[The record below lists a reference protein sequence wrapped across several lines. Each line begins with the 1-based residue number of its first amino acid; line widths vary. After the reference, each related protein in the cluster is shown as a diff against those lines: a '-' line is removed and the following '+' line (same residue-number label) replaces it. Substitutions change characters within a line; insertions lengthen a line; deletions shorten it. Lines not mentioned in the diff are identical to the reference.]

1 MDVAKVRE
9 QVRETFRKNLNR
21 IIEARGMKQAEL
33 AKLIGVSA
41 PTVNDWVK
49 GRKVPRMDKIDKLCS
64 IFSVGR
70 SDLLDEP
77 KEISV
82 NESFDTSRIVMD
94 EQAKRHVKLYMKLSK
109 EDRAKVDEYAEMLAD
124 KARDAAQDSASSKAA
139 ENEIA

>member
-1 MDVAKVRE
+1 M
-9 QVRETFRKNLNR
+9 ETTGSR
-21 IIEARGMKQAEL
+21 IKKALEIRNMKQIDLAQNTGMARGAISQYVSDKVKPKQ
-33 AKLIGVSA
+33 
-41 PTVNDWVK
+41 
-49 GRKVPRMDKIDKLCS
+49 DKIF
-64 IFSVGR
+64 IMAQA
-70 SDLLDEP
+70 LLVSPAWLMGYDVPMVSGNETI
-77 KEISV
+77 EV

>member
-1 MDVAKVRE
+1 MAQALLVSPAWLMGYDVPMVSGN
-9 QVRETFRKNLNR
+9 ET
-21 IIEARGMKQAEL
+21 IE
-33 AKLIGVSA
+33 
-41 PTVNDWVK
+41 
-49 GRKVPRMDKIDKLCS
+49 
-64 IFSVGR
+64 
-70 SDLLDEP
+70 
-77 KEISV
+77 V